1 MDIENNNEARK
12 LNNQAENMSQSG
24 GMAPPL
30 DPARDFFLNRPLFG
44 LIVKNAVP
52 AVASMV
58 FMALYQIVDGIMVGR
73 SLGPEALA
81 SVNILF
87 PIMSIYIGLAVL
99 IGVGGN
105 ARVAVLLGAG
115 ETHTARRVFGLVNI
129 LGTVLGVG
137 GSIITLATLPQ
148 ILSILGTSGEL
159 GNLAGQ
165 YLVALTPFF
174 TPMVVFY
181 ILEQSVRNDGRPNLA
196 MFVMTVTALVNIGLD
211 YLFLFPLSMGIGG
224 AALATGL
231 AHTLGVGILLGYFV
245 LKTVRRRSGLRYGIP
260 GGGLSTIRIIA
271 VNGSSEMLNNLAAGL
286 TTFLFNRIILSYVGA
301 MGVAAFALV
310 QYLLMVGM
318 MVIYGMCT
326 GTQPIFSYNHG
337 AGLSHRVRGT
347 LHLLMSASLLVG
359 IAFFFILY
367 WQAGP
372 LAALFVPDHPE
383 ALALT
388 LRATRIMSWSMLLM
402 PVGIVASLLFTALE
416 LAGRSLVIAISRGLV
431 FTIVGLAVF
440 PLLWGEWGIWF
451 TLVFAEGATAFV
463 GVFLIQR
470 WMKKYQETTAEP
482 DSTASIQHAD
492 V

>member
-1 MDIENNNEARK
+1 MDREKNNETNK
-12 LNNQAENMSQSG
+12 LNIQHGNLSQSG
-24 GMAPPL
+24 SVVPPL

-44 LIVKNAVP
+44 LIVKNAAP

-115 ETHTARRVFGLVNI
+115 EVHSARRVFGLVN
-129 LGTVLGVG
+129 VLGAG
-137 GSIITLATLPQ
+137 LGIIGSAITLAALPQ
-148 ILSILGTSGEL
+148 ILSILGTSGTL
-159 GNLAGQ
+159 GDFAGE

-174 TPMVVFY
+174 TSMVVFY

-196 MFVMTVTALVNIGLD
+196 MFVMTVTALVNIFLD
-211 YLFLFPLSMGIGG
+211 YLFLFPLGMGIGG
-224 AALATGL
+224 AALATGI

-245 LKTVRRRSGLRYGIP
+245 LKTVRRRSGLRFGIP
-260 GGGLSTIRIIA
+260 GGGFPTIRTIA

-301 MGVAAFALV
+301 IGVAAFALV

-347 LHLLMSASLLVG
+347 LHLLMSGSLLVG
-359 IAFFFILY
+359 IFFFFILY
-367 WQAGP
+367 WQAAP
-372 LAALFVPDHPE
+372 LAVLFVPDHPE

-388 LRATRIMSWSMLLM
+388 FRAARVMSWSLLLM
-402 PVGIVASLLFTALE
+402 PVGIVASIFFTALE
-416 LAGRSLVIAISRGLV
+416 LAGRSLLVAISRGLV

-451 TLVFAEGATAFV
+451 TLVFAEGATTLL
-463 GVFLIQR
+463 GVFLIQQ
-470 WMKKYQETTAEP
+470 WMKKTRATTLKT
-482 DSTASIQHAD
+482 DSIPSIQHAD